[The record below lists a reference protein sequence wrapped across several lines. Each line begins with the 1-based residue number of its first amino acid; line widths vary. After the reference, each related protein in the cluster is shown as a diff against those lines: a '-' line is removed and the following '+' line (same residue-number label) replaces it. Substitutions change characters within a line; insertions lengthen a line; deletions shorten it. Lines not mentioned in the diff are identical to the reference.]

1 MANSDHQSISF
12 SIKLRNKI
20 KENNVLVPNFCKANF
35 KGLKDALKRSSHSIN
50 LAQAVH
56 LSADQNEQVRM
67 QVSSG
72 SVNVAYNNFITSLQ
86 DKQSEYIPKRKLRFN
101 TNQPK

>member
-1 MANSDHQSISF
+1 MSC
-12 SIKLRNKI
+12 SIKLKNKI
-20 KENNVLVPNFCKANF
+20 KENNILVPNFSKGNF
-35 KGLKDALKRSSHSIN
+35 KSLKDALKRSSHSIN

-56 LSADQNEQVRM
+56 LSADQNEQGRM

-86 DKQSEYIPKRKLRFN
+86 DKQREYIPKRKL
-101 TNQPK
+101 